1 LFIIFVYRGIK
12 IALHAR
18 DEFAALA
25 ASGLTIL
32 LGLQAFIIIAGV
44 IKLLPLTGVTLPFIS
59 YGGSSLVANFILL
72 GLLMNISHEADDS
85 L

>member
-1 LFIIFVYRGIK
+1 MVLVYRGIR
-12 IALHAR
+12 ISLQAR

-25 ASGLTIL
+25 AAGFSAL
-32 LGLQAFIIIAGV
+32 LGLQSFVIIGGV
-44 IKLLPLTGVTLPFIS
+44 IGLLPLTGVTLPFMS

-72 GLLMNISHEADDS
+72 GLLLNISHEAAGF